1 MWPRSYSII
10 VAFEAPRWLLH
21 RLLCAVCADFFFLLV
36 SLCFVPLCSTIS
48 QPCFLLFSGRYPSS
62 LVRIY
67 YCLKILWAY
76 NMYAQQVL
84 FSLYYYSH
92 IYACFF
98 VFSRFP
104 ACIYFVL
111 LSCSFSG
118 LLVVFMFL
126 PCVSKALL
134 ACGHRSLLPV
144 CCDVCVVFV
153 TYVFSYPEAGT
164 SPGWT
169 ISTNA
174 GLAGCR

>member
-76 NMYAQQVL
+76 NTYAQQVS

-92 IYACFF
+92 MHVSLFF
-98 VFSRFP
+98 HVFQP
-104 ACIYFVL
+104 AFCLALVQL
-111 LSCSFSG
+111 L
-118 LLVVFMFL
+118 
-126 PCVSKALL
+126 
-134 ACGHRSLLPV
+134 
-144 CCDVCVVFV
+144 
-153 TYVFSYPEAGT
+153 
-164 SPGWT
+164 W
-169 ISTNA
+169 
-174 GLAGCR
+174 LAGGVYVSALRIKGVVDMWPP